1 MEYYKEYEGIN
12 QVETEYFAI
21 YNEHQ
26 QRTAAFVNKEDHCDG
41 SPESRRGDQN
51 YLKDED
57 LIS

>member
-1 MEYYKEYEGIN
+1 MEYYKEYDGIN

-41 SPESRRGDQN
+41 SPESRRGDR
-51 YLKDED
+51 K
-57 LIS
+57 I